1 MGTGLPFTKKRASQ
15 GLSFYI
21 FLIMHKFKL
30 FQTIFFLVW
39 TLCVGGF
46 AAEDQLFG
54 MSPEMS
60 KVIVPYIEKAKA
72 TFPEVKKKYI
82 AGDYVRE
89 KRQLDVQ
96 IELTDKNGDR
106 EMVFIVVTQCLGN
119 RFQGIIVNDIQ
130 LLKEYKNGDTLSFS
144 QDQVKNWVVV
154 DSKGNEEGNF
164 VGKAIEAFD
173 SGIVGVFF
181 EVVFK
186 KGKFEVKY
194 QDAKSAKY
202 QNSID
207 GIVSQ
212 DIITEIAKRVRASC
226 EKKRREG
233 QKFEEGK
240 PFYTY
245 GIFDFRTGEIKP

>member
-1 MGTGLPFTKKRASQ
+1 M
-15 GLSFYI
+15 
-21 FLIMHKFKL
+21 
-30 FQTIFFLVW
+30 
-39 TLCVGGF
+39 LCVGGF

-54 MSPEMS
+54 MTPEMS
-60 KVIVPYIEKAKA
+60 KLIAPYIEKARA

-164 VGKAIEAFD
+164 VGKAIDAFI
-173 SGIVGVFF
+173 SKKVGVFF
-181 EVVFK
+181 EVVYK
-186 KGKFEVKY
+186 KGKFELKY
-194 QDAKSAKY
+194 YDAEAGRPH
-202 QNSID
+202 NSVD
-207 GIVSQ
+207 GILSDEV
-212 DIITEIAKRVRASC
+212 IAKVAARIKANF
-226 EKKRREG
+226 EKKKREG
-233 QKFEEGK
+233 KKFEEGK
-240 PFYTY
+240 PFYSY
-245 GIFDFRTGEIKP
+245 GIYDCHTGEIEPWYL

>member
-1 MGTGLPFTKKRASQ
+1 MKTVFPFSMIT
-15 GLSFYI
+15 
-21 FLIMHKFKL
+21 HKFFKA
-30 FQTIFFLVW
+30 FLV
-39 TLCVGGF
+39 LLFSLAVYGF
-46 AAEDQLFG
+46 AAEDQLFN
-54 MSPEMS
+54 MNTDME
-60 KVIVPYIEKAKA
+60 KLIAPYIEKAKS
-72 TFPEVKKKYI
+72 TFPAVKKKYI

-89 KRQLDVQ
+89 KRELDVQ
-96 IELTDKNGDR
+96 IELTDKDGTK
-106 EMVFIVVTQCLGN
+106 EMVFVYVTQCLGN
-119 RFQGIIVNDIQ
+119 RFQGIVTNDIQ
-130 LLKEYKNGDTLSFS
+130 FLKEYKKGDEVSFT

-154 DSKGNEEGNF
+154 DSLGNEEGNF

-186 KGKFEVKY
+186 KGKFEFKY

-212 DIITEIAKRVRASC
+212 EIIAELGKRLKASY

-240 PFYTY
+240 VFYTY
-245 GIFDFRTGEIKP
+245 GIYDFRTGEIKP

>member
-1 MGTGLPFTKKRASQ
+1 MNKFSFFKKV
-15 GLSFYI
+15 I
-21 FLIMHKFKL
+21 FLSLM
-30 FQTIFFLVW
+30 
-39 TLCVGGF
+39 LCVGGF

-54 MSPEMS
+54 MTPEMS
-60 KVIVPYIEKAKA
+60 KLIAPYIEKARA
-72 TFPEVKKKYI
+72 TFPAVKKKYI

-181 EVVFK
+181 EGVFK
-186 KGKFEVKY
+186 KGKFEFKY
-194 QDAKSAKY
+194 QDAQSAKY

-212 DIITEIAKRVRASC
+212 DIIAEITKRLKASY
-226 EKKRREG
+226 EKKLREG

-245 GIFDFRTGEIKP
+245 GIYDFRTGEVKR

>member
-1 MGTGLPFTKKRASQ
+1 
-15 GLSFYI
+15 
-21 FLIMHKFKL
+21 MHKFKL
-30 FQTIFFLVW
+30 FQTVFFFVLA
-39 TLCVGGF
+39 LYVGGF
-46 AAEDQLFG
+46 AAEDKLFG

-89 KRQLDVQ
+89 NRQLDVQ

-173 SGIVGVFF
+173 SGEVGVFF

-194 QDAKSAKY
+194 QDARTWKY
-202 QNSID
+202 QNSVD
-207 GIVSQ
+207 GVLSQ
-212 DIITEIAKRVRASC
+212 EIIAEIAKRVKASC

-233 QKFEEGK
+233 QKFEEGEV
-240 PFYTY
+240 FYTY
-245 GIFDFRTGEIKP
+245 GIYDFRTGEIKP

>member
-1 MGTGLPFTKKRASQ
+1 MNKFRFFKKV
-15 GLSFYI
+15 I
-21 FLIMHKFKL
+21 FLSL
-30 FQTIFFLVW
+30 A
-39 TLCVGGF
+39 LCVGGF

-54 MSPEMS
+54 MTPEMS
-60 KVIVPYIEKAKA
+60 KLIAPYIEKARA

-89 KRQLDVQ
+89 KRELDVQ
-96 IELTDKNGDR
+96 IELADKNGDR
-106 EMVFIVVTQCLGN
+106 EMVFIVVIQCLGN
-119 RFQGIIVNDIQ
+119 RFQGIVANEIQ
-130 LLKEYKNGDTLSFS
+130 LLKEYHKGDTVSFT

-173 SGIVGVFF
+173 SGIVGVFY

-186 KGKFEVKY
+186 KGKFEIKY

-212 DIITEIAKRVRASC
+212 DIITEIGKRVKASC

-233 QKFEEGK
+233 EKFEEGK

-245 GIFDFRTGEIKP
+245 VIFDFRTGEIKP

>member
-1 MGTGLPFTKKRASQ
+1 MFSR
-15 GLSFYI
+15 
-21 FLIMHKFKL
+21 L
-30 FQTIFFLVW
+30 FREISLLAA
-39 TLCVGGF
+39 LCVCCH
-46 AAEDQLFG
+46 AAEDKLFN
-54 MSPEMS
+54 MNTDME
-60 KVIVPYIEKAKA
+60 KLIAPYMEKAKS
-72 TFPEVKKKYI
+72 TFPAVKKKYI

-96 IELTDKNGDR
+96 IELADKDGMK
-106 EMVFIVVTQCLGN
+106 EMVFVHVTQCLGN
-119 RFQGIIVNDIQ
+119 RFQGIIVNEIQ
-130 LLKEYKNGDTLSFS
+130 LFKEYKKGDEVSFT

-154 DSKGNEEGNF
+154 DSLGNEEGNF

-181 EVVFK
+181 EGVFK
-186 KGKFEVKY
+186 KGKFEFKY

-212 DIITEIAKRVRASC
+212 ETIAELAKQLKALF

-240 PFYTY
+240 PFFTY
-245 GIFDFRTGEIKP
+245 GIYDFRTGELKP

>member
-1 MGTGLPFTKKRASQ
+1 MNKFRFFKKV
-15 GLSFYI
+15 I
-21 FLIMHKFKL
+21 FLSLM
-30 FQTIFFLVW
+30 
-39 TLCVGGF
+39 LCVGGF

-54 MSPEMS
+54 ITPEMS
-60 KVIVPYIEKAKA
+60 KFIEPYIEKARA
-72 TFPEVKKKYI
+72 TFPAVKKKYI

-89 KRQLDVQ
+89 NRQLEVQ
-96 IELTDKNGDR
+96 IELADKDGTK
-106 EMVFIVVTQCLGN
+106 EMVFLVVTQCLGN
-119 RFQGIIVNDIQ
+119 RFQGIVVNEVQ
-130 LLKEYKNGDTLSFS
+130 LLKEYKEGNAVSFS
-144 QDQVKNWVVV
+144 QDQVKNWVVM
-154 DSKGNEEGNF
+154 DSKGNEEGNY

-186 KGKFEVKY
+186 KGKFEFKY

-202 QNSID
+202 QNSVD

-212 DIITEIAKRVRASC
+212 DIIAELGKRLKASY

-245 GIFDFRTGEIKP
+245 GVYDFRTGEVKP

>member
-1 MGTGLPFTKKRASQ
+1 
-15 GLSFYI
+15 
-21 FLIMHKFKL
+21 MHKFKL

-39 TLCVGGF
+39 ALSVGGF

-54 MSPEMS
+54 MTPEMS
-60 KVIVPYIEKAKA
+60 KLIAPYIEKARA

-89 KRQLDVQ
+89 NRQLDVQ
-96 IELTDKNGDR
+96 IELTDKNGNR

-186 KGKFEVKY
+186 KGKFEIKY

-212 DIITEIAKRVRASC
+212 NIIAELVKRLKTSF

-245 GIFDFRTGEIKP
+245 GVYDYRTGKIKP

>member
-1 MGTGLPFTKKRASQ
+1 
-15 GLSFYI
+15 
-21 FLIMHKFKL
+21 MHKFKL

-54 MSPEMS
+54 MTPEMS
-60 KVIVPYIEKAKA
+60 KLIAPYIEKARA

-96 IELTDKNGDR
+96 IELTDKNGNR

-186 KGKFEVKY
+186 KGKFEIKY

-212 DIITEIAKRVRASC
+212 DIIAELTKRLKASY

-245 GIFDFRTGEIKP
+245 GVYDYRTGKIKP

>member
-1 MGTGLPFTKKRASQ
+1 
-15 GLSFYI
+15 
-21 FLIMHKFKL
+21 MHKFKL
-30 FQTIFFLVW
+30 FQTIFFLVGV
-39 TLCVGGF
+39 LCVGGF

-54 MSPEMS
+54 MTPEMS
-60 KVIVPYIEKAKA
+60 KLIAPYIEKARA

-89 KRQLDVQ
+89 NRQLDVQ
-96 IELTDKNGDR
+96 IELTDKNGNR

-119 RFQGIIVNDIQ
+119 RFQGVIVNDIQ

-212 DIITEIAKRVRASC
+212 DIITEIAKRVKASC

-245 GIFDFRTGEIKP
+245 GIYDFRTGEIKP

>member
-1 MGTGLPFTKKRASQ
+1 
-15 GLSFYI
+15 
-21 FLIMHKFKL
+21 MHKFKL

>member
-1 MGTGLPFTKKRASQ
+1 
-15 GLSFYI
+15 
-21 FLIMHKFKL
+21 MHKFKL
-30 FQTIFFLVW
+30 FQTIFFLVGA
-39 TLCVGGF
+39 LCVGGF

-54 MSPEMS
+54 MTPEMS
-60 KVIVPYIEKAKA
+60 KRIAPYIEKAKA
-72 TFPEVKKKYI
+72 TFPAVKKKYI

-89 KRQLDVQ
+89 KRELDVQ
-96 IELTDKNGDR
+96 IDLVDKDGTK
-106 EMVFIVVTQCLGN
+106 EMVFVFVTQCLGD
-119 RFQGIIVNDIQ
+119 RFQGIVTNEIQ
-130 LLKEYKNGDTLSFS
+130 LLKEYKKGDEVSFT
-144 QDQVKNWVVV
+144 QDQIRNWVVV
-154 DSKGNEEGNF
+154 DSLGNEEGNF

-173 SGIVGVFF
+173 SGIVGVFY

-186 KGKFEVKY
+186 KGKFEIKY

-212 DIITEIAKRVRASC
+212 DIITEIGKRVKASC

-233 QKFEEGK
+233 EKFEEGK

>member
-1 MGTGLPFTKKRASQ
+1 MNMFSR
-15 GLSFYI
+15 
-21 FLIMHKFKL
+21 L
-30 FQTIFFLVW
+30 FRVISLLAV
-39 TLCVGGF
+39 LCVCGH
-46 AAEDQLFG
+46 AAEDQFFRMNADIEKL
-54 MSPEMS
+54 
-60 KVIVPYIEKAKA
+60 IAPYIEKARE
-72 TFPEVKKKYI
+72 TFPAVKKKYI

-89 KRQLDVQ
+89 KRVLDVQ
-96 IELTDKNGDR
+96 INLVDKDGTK
-106 EMVFIVVTQCLGN
+106 EMVFVHVTQCLGN
-119 RFQGIIVNDIQ
+119 RFQGIVTNEIE
-130 LLKEYKNGDTLSFS
+130 LLKEYKKGDTVSFT

-154 DSKGNEEGNF
+154 DSQGNEEGNY

-181 EVVFK
+181 EGVFR
-186 KGKFEVKY
+186 KGKFEFKY

-212 DIITEIAKRVRASC
+212 ETIAELAKQLKALF

-240 PFYTY
+240 PFFTY
-245 GIFDFRTGEIKP
+245 GIYDFRTGEIKP

>member
-1 MGTGLPFTKKRASQ
+1 MDKFRFLKKV
-15 GLSFYI
+15 
-21 FLIMHKFKL
+21 
-30 FQTIFFLVW
+30 FFLSLA
-39 TLCVGGF
+39 LCVGGF
-46 AAEDQLFG
+46 AAEDKLFN
-54 MSPEMS
+54 MNTDME
-60 KVIVPYIEKAKA
+60 KLIAPYIEKARA
-72 TFPEVKKKYI
+72 TFPAVKKKYI

-89 KRQLDVQ
+89 KRELDVQ
-96 IELTDKNGDR
+96 IELTDKDGDR
-106 EMVFIVVTQCLGN
+106 EMVFVMVTQCLGN
-119 RFQGIIVNDIQ
+119 RFQGIVTNEIQ
-130 LLKEYKNGDTLSFS
+130 LLKEFKKGDEVSFT

-154 DSKGNEEGNF
+154 DSLGNEEGNY

-181 EVVFK
+181 EGVFK
-186 KGKFEVKY
+186 KGKFEFKY

-212 DIITEIAKRVRASC
+212 ETIAELAKQLKALF

-240 PFYTY
+240 PFFTY
-245 GIFDFRTGEIKP
+245 GIYDFRTGEIKP

>member
-1 MGTGLPFTKKRASQ
+1 MFSR
-15 GLSFYI
+15 
-21 FLIMHKFKL
+21 L
-30 FQTIFFLVW
+30 FREISLLAV
-39 TLCVGGF
+39 LCVCCH
-46 AAEDQLFG
+46 AAEDKLFN
-54 MSPEMS
+54 MNTDME
-60 KVIVPYIEKAKA
+60 KLIAPYIEKAKA
-72 TFPEVKKKYI
+72 TFPAVKKKYI

-89 KRQLDVQ
+89 NRQLDVQ
-96 IELTDKNGDR
+96 IEFADKGGTK
-106 EMVFIVVTQCLGN
+106 EMVFVHVTQCLGN
-119 RFQGIIVNDIQ
+119 RFQGIIVNEIQ
-130 LLKEYKNGDTLSFS
+130 LLKEFKKGDEVSFT

-154 DSKGNEEGNF
+154 DSLGNEEGNF

-181 EVVFK
+181 EGVFK
-186 KGKFEVKY
+186 KGKFEFKY
-194 QDAKSAKY
+194 QDAQSAKY

-212 DIITEIAKRVRASC
+212 EIIAEIAKRLKASY

-245 GIFDFRTGEIKP
+245 GIYDFRTGEIKP

>member
-1 MGTGLPFTKKRASQ
+1 MN
-15 GLSFYI
+15 
-21 FLIMHKFKL
+21 KFNL
-30 FQTIFFLVW
+30 FRVVFFLVLA
-39 TLCVGGF
+39 LCVGGF

-54 MSPEMS
+54 ITPEMS
-60 KVIVPYIEKAKA
+60 KFIEPYIEKARA
-72 TFPEVKKKYI
+72 TFPAVKKKYI

-89 KRQLDVQ
+89 NRQLEVQ
-96 IELTDKNGDR
+96 IELADKDGTK
-106 EMVFIVVTQCLGN
+106 EMVFLVVTQCLGN
-119 RFQGIIVNDIQ
+119 RFQGIVVNEVQ
-130 LLKEYKNGDTLSFS
+130 LLKEYKEGNAVSFS
-144 QDQVKNWVVV
+144 QDQVKNWVVM
-154 DSKGNEEGNF
+154 DSKGNEEGNY

-186 KGKFEVKY
+186 KGKFEFKY

-202 QNSID
+202 QNSVD

-212 DIITEIAKRVRASC
+212 DIIAELGKRLKASY

-245 GIFDFRTGEIKP
+245 GVYDFRTGEVKP

>member
-1 MGTGLPFTKKRASQ
+1 MNKFRFFKKV
-15 GLSFYI
+15 I
-21 FLIMHKFKL
+21 FLSLM
-30 FQTIFFLVW
+30 
-39 TLCVGGF
+39 LCVGGF

-54 MSPEMS
+54 ITPEMS
-60 KVIVPYIEKAKA
+60 KFIEPYIEKARA
-72 TFPEVKKKYI
+72 TFPAVKKKYI

-89 KRQLDVQ
+89 NRQLEVQ
-96 IELTDKNGDR
+96 IELADKDGTK
-106 EMVFIVVTQCLGN
+106 EMVFLVVTQCLGN
-119 RFQGIIVNDIQ
+119 RFQGIVVNEVQ
-130 LLKEYKNGDTLSFS
+130 LLKEYKEGNAVSFS
-144 QDQVKNWVVV
+144 QDQVKNWVVM
-154 DSKGNEEGNF
+154 DSKGNEEGNY

-186 KGKFEVKY
+186 KGKFEFKY

-202 QNSID
+202 QNSVD

-212 DIITEIAKRVRASC
+212 DIIAELGKRLKASY

-245 GIFDFRTGEIKP
+245 AVYDFRTGEVKP

>member
-1 MGTGLPFTKKRASQ
+1 MGRIFS
-15 GLSFYI
+15 YI
-21 FLIMHKFKL
+21 LVMDKFKL
-30 FQTIFFLVW
+30 FRTVFLMVLA
-39 TLCVGGF
+39 LCVCGH

-54 MSPEMS
+54 MTPEMS
-60 KVIVPYIEKAKA
+60 KRIAPYIEKAKA
-72 TFPEVKKKYI
+72 TFPAVKKKYI

-89 KRQLDVQ
+89 KRELDVQ
-96 IELTDKNGDR
+96 IDLVDKDGTK
-106 EMVFIVVTQCLGN
+106 EMVFIVVIQCLGN
-119 RFQGIIVNDIQ
+119 RFQGIVANEIQ
-130 LLKEYKNGDTLSFS
+130 FLKEYHKGDTVSFV

-173 SGIVGVFF
+173 SGIVGVFY

-186 KGKFEVKY
+186 KGKFEIKY

-212 DIITEIAKRVRASC
+212 DIITEIGKRVKASC

-233 QKFEEGK
+233 EKFEEGK

>member
-1 MGTGLPFTKKRASQ
+1 
-15 GLSFYI
+15 
-21 FLIMHKFKL
+21 MHKFKL
-30 FQTIFFLVW
+30 FQTIFFLVGV
-39 TLCVGGF
+39 LCVGGF

-54 MSPEMS
+54 MTPEMS
-60 KVIVPYIEKAKA
+60 KLIAPYIEKARA
-72 TFPEVKKKYI
+72 TFPEVKKKFI

-186 KGKFEVKY
+186 KGKFEIKY

-212 DIITEIAKRVRASC
+212 DIIAALTKRLKASY
-226 EKKRREG
+226 EKKLREG

-245 GIFDFRTGEIKP
+245 GIYDFRTGEIKP